1 MKKVMKW
8 GGGVVNIWSLKEKIS
23 GMAFVNLKIPALK
36 CGRDMGIEAV
46 NTFAEYI
53 KNYHQ

>member
-1 MKKVMKW
+1 
-8 GGGVVNIWSLKEKIS
+8 
-23 GMAFVNLKIPALK
+23 MAFVNLKIPALK

>member
-23 GMAFVNLKIPALK
+23 RMAFVNLKIPALK